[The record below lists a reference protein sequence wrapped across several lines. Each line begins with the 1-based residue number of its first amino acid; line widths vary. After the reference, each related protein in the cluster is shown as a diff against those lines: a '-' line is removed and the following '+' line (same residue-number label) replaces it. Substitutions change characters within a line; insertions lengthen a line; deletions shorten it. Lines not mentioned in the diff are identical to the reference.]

1 MKAAPQ
7 WVGIDVSK
15 AYLDVY
21 LRPSGQAFQLPNNP
35 QGIAQVVER
44 LRGVNVQQVILE
56 ATGGLEMAAA
66 QTLQGQGL
74 AVSVINPR
82 QGRDFARASGK
93 LAKTD
98 RIDAGVLAHFGAA
111 MQPAVSVLASTEQQ
125 ALQEALTRRRQ
136 LVEMLSA
143 EKNRQSQ
150 AQGKLRQRIE
160 AHLEWLQQGIKE
172 LDDEIEQLS
181 QAQAQWRS
189 AITLLKGVPGIGKV
203 IATTLVA
210 QLPQLGQVSD
220 KRISALVGVAPFNRD
235 SGSYRGTRS
244 VYGGRATVR
253 AVLYMGAL
261 VAVRHNPVIKAFY
274 TRLLAHGKPKKL
286 ALVACMHKLL
296 RILNAM
302 LRDAKPWQLP
312 SSATVPPQP
321 EPMQAI

>member
-1 MKAAPQ
+1 MVLEPQ

-15 AYLDVY
+15 ASLDVY
-21 LRPSGQAFQLPNNP
+21 LRPSGQAFQLPNGP
-35 QGIAQVVER
+35 DGLTELVER
-44 LRGVNVQQVILE
+44 LEGVSVQQVILE

-66 QTLQGQGL
+66 QTLQAQGL

-98 RIDAGVLAHFGAA
+98 RIDASVLAHFGAA
-111 MQPAVSVLASTEQQ
+111 MQPALSVLASSEQK

-136 LVEMLSA
+136 LVEMLTA

-160 AHLEWLQQGIKE
+160 THLEWLQQGIKE
-172 LDDEIEQLS
+172 LDEEIEQLS

-189 AITLLKGVPGIGKV
+189 AITLLKSVPGIGKV

-210 QLPQLGQVSD
+210 ELPELGQVSD

-235 SGSYRGTRS
+235 SGRYRGTRTIW
-244 VYGGRATVR
+244 GGRARIR

-274 TRLLAHGKPKKL
+274 ARLLAHGKAKKV
-286 ALVACMHKLL
+286 ALTACMHKLL
-296 RILNAM
+296 RILNAI
-302 LRDAKPWQLP
+302 LRDAKPWQAP
-312 SSATVPPQP
+312 SAPTQPPQV
-321 EPMQAI
+321 EQMQAI